1 MAESFSFDVVSD
13 FERQELVNTLD
24 QVKREIS
31 QRYDLKDTDTKV
43 DLDKENIFIITNSE
57 LTLNAV
63 NDIIRQKAIK
73 RNLSLKIFDYGEIE
87 MVSGNRVKQTILLK
101 QGIKQEI
108 AKKISKDIRDQIKK
122 INVSING
129 ETLRVAS
136 KSKNDLQLAIKL
148 VSQLEESLNI
158 PLFVKETLDKI
169 KENNDDQDFFSAI
182 KLCKKKKIGPH
193 RSEDNRPIFF
203 NAYPA
208 VRPDTPAPITAIF
221 LNTRL
226 P

>member
-31 QRYDLKDTDTKV
+31 QRYDLKGTNSKIE
-43 DLDKENIFIITNSE
+43 LDKENIFITTNSE

-73 RNLSLKIFDYGEIE
+73 RNLSLKIFEYGEIE
-87 MVSGNRVKQTILLK
+87 IVSGNKVKQPILLK

-108 AKKISKDIRDQIKK
+108 AKIISKNIRDQIKK
-122 INVSING
+122 ISVSING
-129 ETLRVAS
+129 ETLRVSS

-148 VSQLEESLNI
+148 VSKLEESLNI
-158 PLFVKETLDKI
+158 PLKA
-169 KENNDDQDFFSAI
+169 NNF
-182 KLCKKKKIGPH
+182 
-193 RSEDNRPIFF
+193 R
-203 NAYPA
+203 
-208 VRPDTPAPITAIF
+208 
-221 LNTRL
+221 
-226 P
+226 

>member
-13 FERQELVNTLD
+13 FDRQELVNTLD

-31 QRYDLKDTDTKV
+31 QRYDLKGTDTSV

-87 MVSGNRVKQTILLK
+87 IVSGNRIKQTILLK

-108 AKKISKDIRDQIKK
+108 AKKISKNIRDQIKK

-129 ETLRVAS
+129 ETLRVTS

-148 VSQLEESLNI
+148 LSNLEESFSI
-158 PLFVKETLDKI
+158 PLKA
-169 KENNDDQDFFSAI
+169 NNF
-182 KLCKKKKIGPH
+182 
-193 RSEDNRPIFF
+193 R
-203 NAYPA
+203 
-208 VRPDTPAPITAIF
+208 
-221 LNTRL
+221 
-226 P
+226 

>member
-31 QRYDLKDTDTKV
+31 QRYDLKGTETLV
-43 DLDKENIFIITNSE
+43 NLDKENIFITTNSE

-87 MVSGNRVKQTILLK
+87 VVSGNKVKQTILLK

-108 AKKISKDIRDQIKK
+108 AKRISKNIRDQIKK
-122 INVSING
+122 VNVSING
-129 ETLRVAS
+129 ETLRVSS
-136 KSKNDLQLAIKL
+136 KSKNDLQLVIKL
-148 VSQLEESLNI
+148 LGDLEESLNI
-158 PLFVKETLDKI
+158 PLKA
-169 KENNDDQDFFSAI
+169 NNY
-182 KLCKKKKIGPH
+182 
-193 RSEDNRPIFF
+193 R
-203 NAYPA
+203 
-208 VRPDTPAPITAIF
+208 
-221 LNTRL
+221 
-226 P
+226 

>member
-13 FERQELVNTLD
+13 FDRQELVNSLD

-31 QRYDLKDTDTKV
+31 QRYDLKGTETSV

-63 NDIIRQKAIK
+63 NDIIRQRAIK

-87 MVSGNRVKQTILLK
+87 MVSGNRVKQKILLK

-108 AKKISKDIRDQIKK
+108 AKKISKNIRDQIKK

-148 VSQLEESLNI
+148 IGELEESLNI
-158 PLFVKETLDKI
+158 PLKA
-169 KENNDDQDFFSAI
+169 NNF
-182 KLCKKKKIGPH
+182 
-193 RSEDNRPIFF
+193 R
-203 NAYPA
+203 
-208 VRPDTPAPITAIF
+208 
-221 LNTRL
+221 
-226 P
+226 

>member
-13 FERQELVNTLD
+13 FDRQELVNTLD

-31 QRYDLKDTDTKV
+31 QRYDLKGTDTSV

-73 RNLSLKIFDYGEIE
+73 RNLSLKIFDYGETEI
-87 MVSGNRVKQTILLK
+87 VSGNRVKQTILLK
-101 QGIKQEI
+101 QGINQEF
-108 AKKISKDIRDQIKK
+108 AKKISKNIRDKIKK

-129 ETLRVAS
+129 ETLRVSS

-148 VSQLEESLNI
+148 VSELEETLNI
-158 PLFVKETLDKI
+158 PLKA
-169 KENNDDQDFFSAI
+169 NNF
-182 KLCKKKKIGPH
+182 
-193 RSEDNRPIFF
+193 R
-203 NAYPA
+203 
-208 VRPDTPAPITAIF
+208 
-221 LNTRL
+221 
-226 P
+226 